1 MKTVRQI
8 LDSKGNAVHTIAPDA
23 QVYQALQEM
32 ADRDVGALVVVKD
45 DEVKGIV
52 SERDYARKV
61 ILRGKFS
68 KDIPVHEVMTDK
80 VVCVDP
86 DQTVEACM
94 ALMTEMRVRHLPVLE
109 NGRLAGLISI
119 GDVVRAVIDDQK
131 FKIDELEHYITGT
144 PRWG

>member
-23 QVYQALQEM
+23 QVYRALQEM

-45 DEVKGIV
+45 GEVIGIV

-68 KDIPVHEVMTDK
+68 KDTPVHEVMTER
-80 VVCVDP
+80 VVCVAP
-86 DQTVEACM
+86 DQTIEACM
-94 ALMTEMRVRHLPVLE
+94 ALMTEIRARHLPVIDK
-109 NGRLAGLISI
+109 GKLAGLISI
-119 GDVVRAVIDDQK
+119 GDVVRAVIEDQK
-131 FKIDELEHYITGT
+131 FTIDELEHYISGT